1 MSDERHIAVDEHGDM
16 LVHEDDIK
24 SVGLLDVARLQKI
37 ESLGYSL
44 DEDGI
49 ETYEDM
55 QRASKAFVKI
65 RGEVSPS
72 RVALAG
78 IVFLLLLGVIFSGWY
93 WALPRDAI
101 DVETQYLQRGGHLVM
116 SEIHNVGS
124 RDITDV
130 SVQIEFQ
137 SIDGEVLGMMSI
149 EVERIAS
156 HSSLAGDDLEMLV
169 IGYTVWDEYFIS
181 IDVQYTDYNGKVQSE
196 LWSHS
201 VGVWSSEH
209 FNDKAERS
217 TWPIS

>member
-1 MSDERHIAVDEHGDM
+1 MTDERQIPVNEHGDM
-16 LVHEDDIK
+16 LVHEDDIE

-55 QRASKAFVKI
+55 QRVSKAFETI
-65 RGEVSPS
+65 RREVSPS

-78 IVFLLLLGVIFSGWY
+78 IVFLLFIGVILSGWY
-93 WALPRDAI
+93 WVLPRDAVN
-101 DVETQYLQRGGHLVM
+101 VETQYLQRGGHLLM

-124 RDITDV
+124 RDILDV

-137 SIDGEVLGMMSI
+137 SLEGDILGVMSVEVDRI
-149 EVERIAS
+149 EA
-156 HSSLAGDDLEMLV
+156 HSSLAGDNLEMLI
-169 IGYTVWDEYFIS
+169 IGYTVWAEYSIS
-181 IDVQYTDYNGKVQSE
+181 INLQYTDYNGNTQLDS
-196 LWSHS
+196 WSHS
-201 VGVWSSEH
+201 VGIWSSEY
-209 FNDKAERS
+209 FNDKPERS

>member
-1 MSDERHIAVDEHGDM
+1 MSLERQIAVDEHGDM
-16 LVHEDDIK
+16 LVHEDDIE
-24 SVGLLDVARLQKI
+24 SVGLLDIARLQKI

-55 QRASKAFVKI
+55 QRASKAFDTI
-65 RGEVSPS
+65 RREISPS

-78 IVFLLLLGVIFSGWY
+78 IVFLLLIGVIVSGWY

-124 RDITDV
+124 RDITEV

-137 SIDGEVLGMMSI
+137 SLEGEVLGMMSI
-149 EVERIAS
+149 DVDRITS

-181 IDVQYTDYNGKVQSE
+181 IDLQYTDYNGKVQSE
-196 LWSHS
+196 SWSHS
-201 VGVWSSEH
+201 VGVWSSEL
-209 FNDKAERS
+209 FKDKAERS

>member
-1 MSDERHIAVDEHGDM
+1 MSDEHRIAVNEHGDM
-16 LVHEDDIK
+16 LVHEDDIE

-55 QRASKAFVKI
+55 QKASKAFDMI
-65 RGEVSPS
+65 RREVSPS
-72 RVALAG
+72 RVTLAG
-78 IVFLLLLGVIFSGWY
+78 IVFLLLIGVLASGWY

-101 DVETQYLQRGGHLVM
+101 NVETQYLQRGGHLVM

-137 SIDGEVLGMMSI
+137 SIDGEILGMMSI
-149 EVERIAS
+149 DVERIAS

-169 IGYTVWDEYFIS
+169 IGYTVWDEYFVF
-181 IDVQYTDYNGKVQSE
+181 IDLDYTDYNGKIQSE
-196 LWSHS
+196 SWSHS

-217 TWPIS
+217 TWLIS

>member
-1 MSDERHIAVDEHGDM
+1 MSDEHRIAVNEHGDM
-16 LVHEDDIK
+16 LVHEDDIE

-55 QRASKAFVKI
+55 QKASKAFNLI
-65 RGEVSPS
+65 RREVSPS
-72 RVALAG
+72 RVTLAG
-78 IVFLLLLGVIFSGWY
+78 IVFLLLIGVLASSWY

-101 DVETQYLQRGGHLVM
+101 NVETQYLQRGGHLVM

-137 SIDGEVLGMMSI
+137 SIDGEILGMMSI
-149 EVERIAS
+149 DVERIAS

-169 IGYTVWDEYFIS
+169 IGYTVWDEYFVF
-181 IDVQYTDYNGKVQSE
+181 IDLDYTDYNGKIQSE
-196 LWSHS
+196 SWSHS

-217 TWPIS
+217 TWLIS

>member
-1 MSDERHIAVDEHGDM
+1 MSDEHRIAVNEHGDM
-16 LVHEDDIK
+16 LVHEDDIE
-24 SVGLLDVARLQKI
+24 SVGLLDIARLQKI

-55 QRASKAFVKI
+55 QKASKAFNLI
-65 RGEVSPS
+65 RREVSPS
-72 RVALAG
+72 RVTLAG
-78 IVFLLLLGVIFSGWY
+78 IVFLLLIGVLASGWY

-101 DVETQYLQRGGHLVM
+101 NVETQYLQRGGHLVM

-137 SIDGEVLGMMSI
+137 SIDGEILGMMSI
-149 EVERIAS
+149 DVERIAS

-169 IGYTVWDEYFIS
+169 IGYTVWDEYFVF
-181 IDVQYTDYNGKVQSE
+181 IDLDYTDYNGKIQSE
-196 LWSHS
+196 SWSHS

-217 TWPIS
+217 TWLIS